1 MEMDKN
7 LIAPKEDLCIHC
19 NCTLTKDNRAQWED
33 HCEDCETKVFKFYG
47 ACDEKVSR
55 AEE

>member
-19 NCTLTKDNRAQWED
+19 NCILTKDNRAQWED

-47 ACDEKVSR
+47 ACDENVSR